1 MDKNNRLQLLR
12 ARANIRLPLSE
23 SAAET
28 LESIKRDDPD
38 LGGEDVGVIFEA
50 DDVRKDD
57 SARVED
63 ESEVNTELISPLMRE
78 AVECLP
84 QS

>member
-1 MDKNNRLQLLR
+1 MDKTNRLQLLK
-12 ARANIRLPLSE
+12 ARASIRLTLSE
-23 SAAET
+23 AAAET

-38 LGGEDVGVIFEA
+38 LGGEDVGVIFEP

-63 ESEVNTELISPLMRE
+63 ESEVNTELISPLMRD